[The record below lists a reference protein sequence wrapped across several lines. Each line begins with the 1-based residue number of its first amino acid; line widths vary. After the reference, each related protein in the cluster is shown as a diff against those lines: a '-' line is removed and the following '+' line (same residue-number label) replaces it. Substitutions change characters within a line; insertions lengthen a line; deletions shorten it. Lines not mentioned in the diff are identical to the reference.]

1 MVDAQ
6 VLSSSKTYQRTPTFL
21 GKPFQGS
28 VHRKTAYNPGLQ
40 PCYFP
45 SRADCCLTR
54 NIILV
59 VADFFFTCRRPMN
72 FISSLEML
80 VTHRTLSSLKL
91 FPTRYISGF
100 LCVCVVDI
108 LVNLH

>member
-1 MVDAQ
+1 
-6 VLSSSKTYQRTPTFL
+6 
-21 GKPFQGS
+21 
-28 VHRKTAYNPGLQ
+28 
-40 PCYFP
+40 
-45 SRADCCLTR
+45 
-54 NIILV
+54 
-59 VADFFFTCRRPMN
+59 MN

-91 FPTRYISGF
+91 FPIRYISGF